1 MTADMSTGHD
11 PVTLEV
17 LKHALASIAD
27 EMALVVL
34 RSAYSP
40 VVRDTMDY
48 STALMDANGRVVAQ
62 GLTLAVQLG
71 SFPDVMRH
79 LMADFDND
87 MAPGDVFACN
97 DPYGAGGQHLPDIYV
112 IQPVFMEGRR
122 VGFAATIAHH
132 CDIGGIAPGSVAI
145 HATEVF
151 QEGLRLPIVKLH
163 DAGRAVDALF
173 RILEKNSRN
182 PVHLIGDIRAQIAAC
197 RAGARGLSDLVARHG
212 AERFATL
219 LDALQDQAEQL
230 MRHAIAQIPD
240 GSWSFED
247 WIDGLGEAPEPV
259 RIAVRVT
266 VAGDRLSIDFSGT
279 SEQVAGAINAP
290 VAMARSAS
298 YCAVRCLA
306 DADIPNCEGYMRAVE
321 IHVPDGSV
329 LNPRLPAACGARGV
343 MGYRAFDAIMG
354 ALAQAVP
361 DRVIAACEGGADTV
375 LCRRLARGAAVD
387 PNRGDGGRLGSAGGP
402 GWPRGG
408 VAPLGQLVEPAGRA
422 DRSGISNRDRPLW
435 LRYRLRRAGAPAR
448 GGSLRARIP
457 SSVGRGDLHHTLGPA
472 RASALRASWRGA
484 GCGVVQRTADRRW
497 FYHEPADDADAELH
511 DARRRLLSAHL
522 RRRRRLWPRHR
533 ARARSR
539 GGGRSGWTG
548 QPGWRRPRLSRGLG
562 PGDWESRL
570 GRDANPAQHDQ
581 RRRTCRLTS

>member
-361 DRVIAACEGGADTV
+361 DRVIAACEGGPTLFSVGGWREGRPWTLTEVMVGAWGARAGLDGLEGV
-375 LCRRLARGAAVD
+375 SHPLANLSNQPVELIEAEYPIEIVRYGFVTDSAGPGRQRGGAAFERAFRLRSGEATFTIRSDRRAHRPFGLVGGAPGAGSCNVLLTAD
-387 PNRGDGGRLGSAGGP
+387 GSITNLPTMPMQSYMMRAGDCFQHISAAGGGFGP
-402 GWPRGG
+402 AIERAPEAVAADVADGLVSPAGAARDYG
-408 VAPLGQLVEPAGRA
+408 VALDPATGRVDWA
-422 DRSGISNRDRPLW
+422 ATRT
-435 LRYRLRRAGAPAR
+435 LRNMTN
-448 GGSLRARIP
+448 GGERVA
-457 SSVGRGDLHHTLGPA
+457 
-472 RASALRASWRGA
+472 
-484 GCGVVQRTADRRW
+484 
-497 FYHEPADDADAELH
+497 
-511 DARRRLLSAHL
+511 
-522 RRRRRLWPRHR
+522 
-533 ARARSR
+533 
-539 GGGRSGWTG
+539 
-548 QPGWRRPRLSRGLG
+548 
-562 PGDWESRL
+562 
-570 GRDANPAQHDQ
+570 
-581 RRRTCRLTS
+581 